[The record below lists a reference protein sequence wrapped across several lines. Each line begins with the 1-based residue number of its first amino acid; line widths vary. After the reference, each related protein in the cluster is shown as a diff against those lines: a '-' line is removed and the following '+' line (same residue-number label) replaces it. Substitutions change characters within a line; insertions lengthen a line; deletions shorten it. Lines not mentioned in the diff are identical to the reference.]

1 MQLASAPPSATSI
14 LVPGASGATDEKS
27 WPLEIKNVGCCGLLG
42 KLWDELGLTRVVD
55 EHVPIDDQVGLA
67 LGHALKALVLNIVGG
82 RDPLYRV
89 QRWAEDVP
97 LDIIVG
103 EGVRCEQLNDTALG
117 RHLDRLF
124 EAGAEGVFNAA
135 CLRVIDVE
143 GIRLERMQGDTT
155 SRLVFGAYRHDED
168 DAISITHGHSKD
180 KRPDLKQMMYGLVT
194 STDGIPLVGQVLSG
208 NTSDKTWHGGMLDII
223 QRRYVENS
231 GRAVHYI
238 GDSALVTSRNF
249 ELAHQNGIVVTS
261 RLPRTISLTDSVV
274 LRAVYEPLPMED
286 IGTFGAQKGAT
297 RYEACVVSGCQLF
310 GRPVQL
316 GVYRPMP
323 ASERTRDAVFRRR
336 EKALAVA
343 RRAGA
348 KLMARR
354 FCCERDARVAIE
366 AFEVEHLQ
374 VTHADRL
381 ISVSSNIV
389 EERVPAARP
398 RGRPRKDSE
407 QPSTIECRIVLAIEA
422 DEANMEAIIKRESC
436 FVLVH
441 TGTEPITARDLM
453 AAYKGQVVVEKR
465 FPFLKDPAWAEVF
478 FLKTPHRVEALG
490 YVLLLALLLW
500 SVWERRVRANL
511 KHSGEKPLV
520 DTTGMKKANPT
531 AAVCRHILD
540 GIRVMRLR
548 DGDAYTLWQLAAPL
562 TAEQQRVARFSQA
575 PAVKLLAPAE
585 NRRLSS

>member
-1 MQLASAPPSATSI
+1 MCCMQLTPVPLPPSATSI
-14 LVPGASGATDEKS
+14 LVPGVSDAPDERS
-27 WPLEIKNVGCCGLLG
+27 WPLEIKNIDCLG
-42 KLWDELGLTRVVD
+42 VLGEIWDELGLTQVVN
-55 EHVPIDDQVGLA
+55 EHVPVDDQVGMA
-67 LGHALKALVLNIVGG
+67 PGKVLKALVLNIVGG

-89 QRWAEDVP
+89 QRWAEQVP
-97 LDIIVG
+97 LNIVVG
-103 EGVRCEQLNDTALG
+103 EDMRAEQLNDTTLG

-135 CLRVIDVE
+135 CLRVVDVE

-155 SRLVFGAYRHDED
+155 SRLVFGAYRHEED
-168 DAISITHGHSKD
+168 DAISITRGHSKD

-194 STDGIPLVGQVLSG
+194 SVDGVPLVGQVLSG
-208 NTSDKTWHGGMLDII
+208 NTSDKTWHGGMLDVI
-223 QRRYVENS
+223 QRKYVESS
-231 GRAVHYI
+231 GRSVHYV

-249 ELAHQNGIVVTS
+249 ELAHQHGIVVTS

-274 LRAVYEPLPMED
+274 LRAVYEPVPMED
-286 IGTFGAQKGAT
+286 IGTFGEQKGAT
-297 RYEACVVSGCQLF
+297 RYEACIISGCQLF

-316 GVYRPMP
+316 GVYRAMP
-323 ASERTRDAVFRRR
+323 ASERTRDAVLRRR
-336 EKALAVA
+336 EKTLKAA
-343 RRAGA
+343 RRAAA

-381 ISVSSNIV
+381 ISVTTDVI
-389 EERVPAARP
+389 EEKVPGTRP

-407 QPSTIECRIVLAIEA
+407 QPSSTEYSIVLAIEP
-422 DEANMEAIIKRESC
+422 DEVNMEAIVKRESC

-441 TGTEPITARDLM
+441 TGTEPISARDM
-453 AAYKGQVVVEKR
+453 MSAYKGQVVVEKR

-490 YVLLLALLLW
+490 HVLLLALLLW

-531 AAVCRHILD
+531 AAVCRHILG
-540 GIRVMRLR
+540 GIKVMRLR
-548 DGDAYTLWQLAAPL
+548 DGDTYTPWQLASPL
-562 TAEQQRVARFSQA
+562 NAEQQRVVRFSRA
-575 PAVKLLAPAE
+575 PATQ
-585 NRRLSS
+585 

>member
-1 MQLASAPPSATSI
+1 MRGERGVFVNQSVSRAG
-14 LVPGASGATDEKS
+14 VG
-27 WPLEIKNVGCCGLLG
+27 NV
-42 KLWDELGLTRVVD
+42 R
-55 EHVPIDDQVGLA
+55 
-67 LGHALKALVLNIVGG
+67 LNIV
-82 RDPLYRV
+82 
-89 QRWAEDVP
+89 
-97 LDIIVG
+97 VG
-103 EGVRCEQLNDTALG
+103 EGVRSEQLNDTSLG

-124 EAGAEGVFNAA
+124 EAGAEGMFNAA
-135 CLRVIDVE
+135 CLRVVDVE
-143 GIRLERMQGDTT
+143 GIHVERMQGDTT
-155 SRLVFGAYRHDED
+155 SRLVFGAYRHEED

-180 KRPDLKQMMYGLVT
+180 KRPDLKQVMYGLVT
-194 STDGIPLVGQVLSG
+194 STDGVPLVGQMLSG
-208 NTSDKTWHGGMLDII
+208 NTSDKTWHGSMLDAI
-223 QRRYVENS
+223 QRRYIEGS
-231 GRAVHYI
+231 GRAVHYV

-249 ELAHQNGIVVTS
+249 ELAHRNGIVVTS
-261 RLPRTISLTDSVV
+261 RLPRTISLADSVV

-286 IGTFGAQKGAT
+286 IGTFGAGKEAT
-297 RYEACVVSGCQLF
+297 RYEACVISGCQLF
-310 GRPVQL
+310 ERPVQL

-323 ASERTRDAVFRRR
+323 APERTRDAMLRRR
-336 EKALAVA
+336 EKALTAA
-343 RRAGA
+343 RRAAA
-348 KLMARR
+348 KLMKQR

-381 ISVSSNIV
+381 ITVAAEVV
-389 EERVPAARP
+389 EESVPAPRP

-407 QPSTIECRIVLAIEA
+407 APPSTTECRIGLAVEP
-422 DEANMEAIIKRESC
+422 DDANMEAIIKRESC

-441 TGTEPITARDLM
+441 TGTEPITPRDLM

-500 SVWERRVRANL
+500 SVWERRIRANL

-520 DTTGMKKANPT
+520 DTTGMKKSNPT

-548 DGDAYTLWQLAAPL
+548 DGDTYTPWQLAAPL
-562 TAEQQRVARFSQA
+562 TAEQQRVARFSRA
-575 PAVKLLAPAE
+575 PPARLLASAE
-585 NRRLSS
+585 NRQLSS